1 MKSKHLI
8 IYLFVW
14 IAYFSMLFL
23 TSCKTKT
30 VTQEHY
36 ITDNTVSKG
45 LDASWQE
52 RFISAFEQMA
62 NSRTQ
67 EHETSVRET
76 THTKDSTSTT
86 VDQNGKPIKT
96 ESWHSVVTNRDTKE
110 VLRLKD
116 SINIISKKVDK
127 YQHLVVQKDS
137 LIRLKQDSINIMRRE
152 LTKNEQRLVTIGKVS
167 LGALAGIIIAI
178 IGILVWLWFPIC
190 IFFSSCCSLS
200 SSGLSHLFLSAPV
213 CVICYFIPYHHTPNI
228 PYILL
233 TKT

>member
-36 ITDNTVSKG
+36 ITDQTKNKS

-62 NSRTQ
+62 NSRSQ
-67 EHETSVRET
+67 EHETSVKET

-167 LGALAGIIIAI
+167 LGALVGFIIAI
-178 IGILVWLWFPIC
+178 TTGILVWLW
-190 IFFSSCCSLS
+190 
-200 SSGLSHLFLSAPV
+200 HRRKNV
-213 CVICYFIPYHHTPNI
+213 KYEDNNN
-228 PYILL
+228 
-233 TKT
+233 

>member
-30 VTQEHY
+30 MTQEHY

-96 ESWHSVVTNRDTKE
+96 ESWHSVVTNRDAKE

-116 SINIISKKVDK
+116 SINIISKEIDK
-127 YQHLVVQKDS
+127 YQLLVVQKDS
-137 LIRLKQDSINIMRRE
+137 LIRLKQDSVNIMRRE

-167 LGALAGIIIAI
+167 LGVLAGIIIAI
-178 IGILVWLWFPIC
+178 IGILVWLWHRRKIA
-190 IFFSSCCSLS
+190 IK
-200 SSGLSHLFLSAPV
+200 
-213 CVICYFIPYHHTPNI
+213 YEDNNN
-228 PYILL
+228 
-233 TKT
+233 

>member
-14 IAYFSMLFL
+14 ITYFSLLFL

-36 ITDNTVSKG
+36 ITENTVSKG

-86 VDQNGKPIKT
+86 IDQNGKPIKT

-116 SINIISKKVDK
+116 SINIISKEVDK
-127 YQHLVVQKDS
+127 YQLLVVQKDS

-167 LGALAGIIIAI
+167 LGALVGIIIAI
-178 IGILVWLWFPIC
+178 IGILVWLWHRRKIA
-190 IFFSSCCSLS
+190 IK
-200 SSGLSHLFLSAPV
+200 
-213 CVICYFIPYHHTPNI
+213 YEDNNN
-228 PYILL
+228 
-233 TKT
+233 

>member
-14 IAYFSMLFL
+14 ITYFSLLFL

-45 LDASWQE
+45 LDASWYE

-116 SINIISKKVDK
+116 SINIISKEVGK
-127 YQHLVVQKDS
+127 YQLLVVQKDS

-167 LGALAGIIIAI
+167 LGVLAGIIIAI
-178 IGILVWLWFPIC
+178 TTGILVWLWHRRKIA
-190 IFFSSCCSLS
+190 IK
-200 SSGLSHLFLSAPV
+200 
-213 CVICYFIPYHHTPNI
+213 YEDNNN
-228 PYILL
+228 
-233 TKT
+233 

>member
-30 VTQEHY
+30 VMQEHY
-36 ITDNTVSKG
+36 ITDQTKNKS

-62 NSRTQ
+62 NSRIQ
-67 EHETSVRET
+67 EHETSVKET
-76 THTKDSTSTT
+76 TNTKDSTSTT

-96 ESWHSVVTNRDTKE
+96 ESWHSVVTKMNTKE

-167 LGALAGIIIAI
+167 LGALVGIIIAI
-178 IGILVWLWFPIC
+178 TTGILVWLW
-190 IFFSSCCSLS
+190 
-200 SSGLSHLFLSAPV
+200 HRRKN
-213 CVICYFIPYHHTPNI
+213 VIKYEDNNN
-228 PYILL
+228 
-233 TKT
+233 

>member
-36 ITDNTVSKG
+36 ITDQTKNKS

-62 NSRTQ
+62 NSRSQ
-67 EHETSVRET
+67 EQETSVKET

-96 ESWHSVVTNRDTKE
+96 ESWHSVVTNRNTKE

-167 LGALAGIIIAI
+167 LGALVGIIIAI
-178 IGILVWLWFPIC
+178 TTGILVWLW
-190 IFFSSCCSLS
+190 
-200 SSGLSHLFLSAPV
+200 HRRKNV
-213 CVICYFIPYHHTPNI
+213 KYEDNNN
-228 PYILL
+228 
-233 TKT
+233 

>member
-36 ITDNTVSKG
+36 ITDQTKNNS

-62 NSRTQ
+62 NSRIQ
-67 EHETSVRET
+67 EHETSVKET

-96 ESWHSVVTNRDTKE
+96 ESWHSVVTSKDTKE

-167 LGALAGIIIAI
+167 LGALVGIIIAI
-178 IGILVWLWFPIC
+178 TTGILVCLW
-190 IFFSSCCSLS
+190 
-200 SSGLSHLFLSAPV
+200 HRRKNV
-213 CVICYFIPYHHTPNI
+213 KYEDNNN
-228 PYILL
+228 
-233 TKT
+233 

>member
-8 IYLFVW
+8 ISLFVW

-36 ITDNTVSKG
+36 ITDQTKNKS

-67 EHETSVRET
+67 EHETSVKET

-96 ESWHSVVTNRDTKE
+96 ESWHSVVTNRNTKE

-127 YQHLVVQKDS
+127 YQLLMVQKDS
-137 LIRLKQDSINIMRRE
+137 LIRLKQDSINIMRRV

-167 LGALAGIIIAI
+167 LVALVGIIMAI
-178 IGILVWLWFPIC
+178 ITGILVWLW
-190 IFFSSCCSLS
+190 
-200 SSGLSHLFLSAPV
+200 HRKKN
-213 CVICYFIPYHHTPNI
+213 VIKYEDNNN
-228 PYILL
+228 
-233 TKT
+233 

>member
-23 TSCKTKT
+23 TSCKTKS

-67 EHETSVRET
+67 EHETSVKET
-76 THTKDSTSTT
+76 THSKDSTSTT

-116 SINIISKKVDK
+116 SINIISKEVDK
-127 YQHLVVQKDS
+127 YQLLVVQKDS
-137 LIRLKQDSINIMRRE
+137 LIRVKQDSINIMRRE

-167 LGALAGIIIAI
+167 LGVLAGIIIAI
-178 IGILVWLWFPIC
+178 TTGILVWLWHRRKIA
-190 IFFSSCCSLS
+190 IK
-200 SSGLSHLFLSAPV
+200 
-213 CVICYFIPYHHTPNI
+213 YEDNNN
-228 PYILL
+228 
-233 TKT
+233 

>member
-1 MKSKHLI
+1 MKTRHWI

-36 ITDNTVSKG
+36 ITDQTKTKSS
-45 LDASWQE
+45 DASWQE

-62 NSRTQ
+62 NSRIQ
-67 EHETSVRET
+67 EHETSVKET

-96 ESWHSVVTNRDTKE
+96 ESWHSVVTNRNTKE

-127 YQHLVVQKDS
+127 YQLLMVKKDS

-167 LGALAGIIIAI
+167 LGALIGIIMVIT
-178 IGILVWLWFPIC
+178 ILVWLW
-190 IFFSSCCSLS
+190 
-200 SSGLSHLFLSAPV
+200 HRRKN
-213 CVICYFIPYHHTPNI
+213 VIKYEDNNN
-228 PYILL
+228 
-233 TKT
+233 

>member
-36 ITDNTVSKG
+36 ITDQTKNKS

-62 NSRTQ
+62 NSRSQ
-67 EHETSVRET
+67 EHETSVKET

-96 ESWHSVVTNRDTKE
+96 ESWHTFVTNRNTKE

-127 YQHLVVQKDS
+127 YQYLVVQKDS

-167 LGALAGIIIAI
+167 LGALVGIIIAI
-178 IGILVWLWFPIC
+178 TTGILVWLW
-190 IFFSSCCSLS
+190 
-200 SSGLSHLFLSAPV
+200 HRRKNV
-213 CVICYFIPYHHTPNI
+213 KYEDNNN
-228 PYILL
+228 
-233 TKT
+233 

>member
-30 VTQEHY
+30 VTQERY
-36 ITDNTVSKG
+36 ITDQTKNKS
-45 LDASWQE
+45 LDVSWQE

-62 NSRTQ
+62 NSRSK
-67 EHETSVRET
+67 EHETSVKET

-96 ESWHSVVTNRDTKE
+96 ESWHSVVTNRNTKE

-127 YQHLVVQKDS
+127 YQHLMVQKDS

-167 LGALAGIIIAI
+167 LGALVGIIIAI
-178 IGILVWLWFPIC
+178 TTGILVWLW
-190 IFFSSCCSLS
+190 
-200 SSGLSHLFLSAPV
+200 HRRKN
-213 CVICYFIPYHHTPNI
+213 VIKYEDNNN
-228 PYILL
+228 
-233 TKT
+233 

>member
-14 IAYFSMLFL
+14 IAYFSLLFL
-23 TSCKTKT
+23 SSCKTKT
-30 VTQEHY
+30 VAQEHY
-36 ITDNTVSKG
+36 ITDQTESKS
-45 LDASWQE
+45 LDVSWQE

-116 SINIISKKVDK
+116 SINIISKEVDK
-127 YQHLVVQKDS
+127 YQLLVVQKDS

-152 LTKNEQRLVTIGKVS
+152 LTKNEQRLMTIGKVS
-167 LGALAGIIIAI
+167 LGVLAGIIIAI
-178 IGILVWLWFPIC
+178 TTGILVWFW
-190 IFFSSCCSLS
+190 
-200 SSGLSHLFLSAPV
+200 HRRKN
-213 CVICYFIPYHHTPNI
+213 VIKYEDNNN
-228 PYILL
+228 
-233 TKT
+233 

>member
-14 IAYFSMLFL
+14 IAYFSVLFL

-30 VTQEHY
+30 VMQEHY

-62 NSRTQ
+62 NSRSQ
-67 EHETSVRET
+67 EHETSVKET

-96 ESWHSVVTNRDTKE
+96 ESWHSVVTSKDTKE

-167 LGALAGIIIAI
+167 LGALVGIIIAI
-178 IGILVWLWFPIC
+178 TTGILVWLW
-190 IFFSSCCSLS
+190 
-200 SSGLSHLFLSAPV
+200 HRRKNV
-213 CVICYFIPYHHTPNI
+213 KYEDNNN
-228 PYILL
+228 
-233 TKT
+233 

>member
-36 ITDNTVSKG
+36 ITDQTKNKS

-62 NSRTQ
+62 NSRSQ
-67 EHETSVRET
+67 EHETSVKET

-96 ESWHSVVTNRDTKE
+96 ESWHSVVTNMNTKE

-167 LGALAGIIIAI
+167 LGALVGIIIAI
-178 IGILVWLWFPIC
+178 TTGILVWLW
-190 IFFSSCCSLS
+190 
-200 SSGLSHLFLSAPV
+200 HRRKNV
-213 CVICYFIPYHHTPNI
+213 KYEDNNN
-228 PYILL
+228 
-233 TKT
+233 

>member
-36 ITDNTVSKG
+36 IMDQTKNKS

-62 NSRTQ
+62 NSRSQ
-67 EHETSVRET
+67 EHETSVKET

-96 ESWHSVVTNRDTKE
+96 ESWHSVVTNRNTKE

-167 LGALAGIIIAI
+167 LGALVGIIIAI
-178 IGILVWLWFPIC
+178 TTGILVWLW
-190 IFFSSCCSLS
+190 
-200 SSGLSHLFLSAPV
+200 HRRKYV
-213 CVICYFIPYHHTPNI
+213 KYEDNNN
-228 PYILL
+228 
-233 TKT
+233 

>member
-36 ITDNTVSKG
+36 ITDQTKNKS

-62 NSRTQ
+62 NSRSQ
-67 EHETSVRET
+67 EHETSVKES

-167 LGALAGIIIAI
+167 LGALVGIIIAI
-178 IGILVWLWFPIC
+178 TTGILVWLW
-190 IFFSSCCSLS
+190 
-200 SSGLSHLFLSAPV
+200 HRRKN
-213 CVICYFIPYHHTPNI
+213 VIKYEDNNN
-228 PYILL
+228 
-233 TKT
+233 

>member
-1 MKSKHLI
+1 
-8 IYLFVW
+8 
-14 IAYFSMLFL
+14 MLFF

-36 ITDNTVSKG
+36 ITDQTKNKS

-116 SINIISKKVDK
+116 YIKIISKEVDK
-127 YQHLVVQKDS
+127 YQLLVIQKDS

-167 LGALAGIIIAI
+167 LGVLAGIIIAI
-178 IGILVWLWFPIC
+178 TIGILVWLW
-190 IFFSSCCSLS
+190 
-200 SSGLSHLFLSAPV
+200 
-213 CVICYFIPYHHTPNI
+213 HHRKIAKYEDNNN
-228 PYILL
+228 
-233 TKT
+233 